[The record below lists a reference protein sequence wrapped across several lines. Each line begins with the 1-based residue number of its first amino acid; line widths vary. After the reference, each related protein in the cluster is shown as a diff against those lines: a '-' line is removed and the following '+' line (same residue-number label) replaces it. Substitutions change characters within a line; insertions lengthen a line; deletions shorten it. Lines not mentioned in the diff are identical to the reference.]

1 MEEEEHH
8 HATRYG
14 NCCSYFSSF
23 KGVGGTRIRLSSSLL
38 LLLRR
43 FFSSSALSIV
53 FHQVFLFSRS
63 ASMRPTRF
71 KATRLISNGTKK
83 VRGGYWIKLALF
95 RISRVILVGRAMYKK
110 HLRKTRYRLRLEI
123 LELGILRRRRNA
135 IKKFLPR
142 KELDRIFFKFR
153 KERIRIFGIAKFSRF
168 AFSRKIYFSFVCKC
182 FERAV
187 NWIVPFKPFIP
198 SFYPFIFSS

>member
-23 KGVGGTRIRLSSSLL
+23 KGVDGTRIRLSSL

-43 FFSSSALSIV
+43 FFSSSARSIV
-53 FHQVFLFSRS
+53 FRQVFLFSRS

-110 HLRKTRYRLRLEI
+110 HWVKENSIPTRNTRTWNSPE
-123 LELGILRRRRNA
+123 E
-135 IKKFLPR
+135 
-142 KELDRIFFKFR
+142 E
-153 KERIRIFGIAKFSRF
+153 ERD
-168 AFSRKIYFSFVCKC
+168 
-182 FERAV
+182 
-187 NWIVPFKPFIP
+187 
-198 SFYPFIFSS
+198 

>member
-14 NCCSYFSSF
+14 NCCSYFSCF

-38 LLLRR
+38 LLRR
-43 FFSSSALSIV
+43 FFSSSARSIV

-110 HLRKTRYRLRLEI
+110 HWVKENSIPTSTRNTRTWNSPE
-123 LELGILRRRRNA
+123 E
-135 IKKFLPR
+135 
-142 KELDRIFFKFR
+142 E
-153 KERIRIFGIAKFSRF
+153 ERD
-168 AFSRKIYFSFVCKC
+168 
-182 FERAV
+182 
-187 NWIVPFKPFIP
+187 
-198 SFYPFIFSS
+198 

>member
-14 NCCSYFSSF
+14 NCCSYFSCF

-43 FFSSSALSIV
+43 FFSSSALSVV

-71 KATRLISNGTKK
+71 KAMRLISNGTKK

-110 HLRKTRYRLRLEI
+110 HWVKENSIPTSTRNTPTWNSPE
-123 LELGILRRRRNA
+123 E
-135 IKKFLPR
+135 
-142 KELDRIFFKFR
+142 E
-153 KERIRIFGIAKFSRF
+153 ERD
-168 AFSRKIYFSFVCKC
+168 
-182 FERAV
+182 
-187 NWIVPFKPFIP
+187 
-198 SFYPFIFSS
+198 